1 MRRGLCVHT
10 RSIGLETD
18 ATRWESCSPLTRD
31 QADHTSGKRWP
42 GEGRGCEGRPI
53 SNDPRFRKGSSDSH
67 THLHRCSVVRE
78 KGPFEPRD
86 LGTRDLMSSRLLRHL
101 HWGAKGTC
109 EPSGQA
115 IHTHSRG
122 AIHLSSRQRT
132 PHPLEARLGDHLVR
146 ELAPLLDFPTLLAP
160 VGRGG
165 ENPLNHPEEYDQGW

>member
-18 ATRWESCSPLTRD
+18 ATQWESCSPLTRD

-53 SNDPRFRKGSSDSH
+53 SNDPRFRKGSNDSH
-67 THLHRCSVVRE
+67 SHLPRCSEFRE

-86 LGTRDLMSSRLLRHL
+86 QGTRDLLSSRPLRHL
-101 HWGAKGTC
+101 HWGARGTC

-115 IHTHSRG
+115 THRHSRE
-122 AIHLSSRQRT
+122 AIRLSSRQRK
-132 PHPLEARLGDHLVR
+132 PHRLETRLGGHLVR
-146 ELAPLLDFPTLLAP
+146 ELAPLSDFPPLLAP

-165 ENPLNHPEEYDQGW
+165 ESQLIHPEGFDQGS